1 MNTERENEKMT
12 IQIVSTTKAPAA
24 IGPYSQAVSLGNLIF
39 TSGQI
44 PLDANGQL
52 VEGGIEEQTHQV
64 FRNLTAVLEQAGAT
78 LNDVLKAT
86 VFIKDMNQFAT
97 VNQIYASYFGDHKP
111 ARSTVEVARLP
122 KDVLVEI
129 ELIATKVVE

>member
-1 MNTERENEKMT
+1 ME
-12 IQIVSTTKAPAA
+12 IVSTTKAPAA
-24 IGPYSQAVSLGNLIF
+24 IGPYSQAVTLGDLIF

-44 PLDANGQL
+44 PLDENGQL

-64 FRNLTAVLEQAGAT
+64 FRNLSAVLEAAGSTFA
-78 LNDVLKAT
+78 NVVKAT
-86 VFIKDMNQFAT
+86 VFIKDMNQFAA

-122 KDVLVEI
+122 RDVLVEI
-129 ELIATKVVE
+129 ELIATKVVEKV

>member
-1 MNTERENEKMT
+1 MNLN
-12 IQIVSTTKAPAA
+12 IVSTTKAPAA
-24 IGPYSQAVSLGNLIF
+24 IGPYSQAVTFGDLIF

-44 PLDANGQL
+44 PLDSEGKL

-64 FRNLTAVLEQAGAT
+64 FRNLTGVLEAAGAT
-78 LNDVLKAT
+78 LSHTIKAT

-97 VNQIYASYFGDHKP
+97 VNEIYASYFGEHKP

-129 ELIATKVVE
+129 ELIAAKIVEKV

>member
-1 MNTERENEKMT
+1 MKAQP
-12 IQIVSTTKAPAA
+12 QIVATTQAPAA
-24 IGPYSQAVSLGNLIF
+24 IGPYSQAIKLGNLLF

-44 PLDANGQL
+44 PLTAEGVL

-64 FRNLTAVLEQAGAT
+64 FRNLQAVLAEAGAT
-78 LNDVLKAT
+78 FADVAKAT
-86 VFIKDMNQFAT
+86 VFIKDMNQFAALNT
-97 VNQIYASYFGDHKP
+97 IYASYFGDHKP

-129 ELIATKVVE
+129 ELIVAIEVE